1 MGYVWQL
8 LSDIDGGG
16 DFLDAHFNLSPH
28 SQMQQN
34 RAESSVPSTDAS
46 PSKQVTST
54 QEDSRGDE
62 MTEAPAPINQD
73 LE

>member
-28 SQMQQN
+28 SQMQKN
-34 RAESSVPSTDAS
+34 RAESSIPSTDVS
-46 PSKQVTST
+46 PSKQITST
-54 QEDSRGDE
+54 LDSRGDE
-62 MTEAPAPINQD
+62 MAEAPATINPD

>member
-16 DFLDAHFNLSPH
+16 DFLDAHFHLSPH
-28 SQMQQN
+28 SEMQQN

-46 PSKQVTST
+46 PSKQITPT
-54 QEDSRGDE
+54 QDSRLE
-62 MTEAPAPINQD
+62 ETVAPVPINQD
-73 LE
+73 VE